1 MCWEPPLAPLLHSI
15 TSLKG
20 DGSTLITNT
29 VEIVNELASH
39 FSRLPNLAPTNSAP
53 QMLRLVDTSFQF
65 AVIPEEEVLKA
76 LRSLDETKAT
86 GPDGISARLL
96 RMSAPVISKS
106 LTSLFNASLKLGQF
120 PQEWKEAN
128 ITPVAKN
135 GDNEL
140 VTNYRPVS
148 ILPVVSK
155 VFESLVHRQ
164 LYHYLD
170 SNNLLSS
177 AQFGFR
183 PHHNTQDVLLKS
195 VDDWKMAL
203 DKNELV
209 GTVMIDLSKAF
220 DTIDH
225 SLLLDK
231 LEAYGIQGADLKWF
245 SDYLAMRRQ
254 RVVVDGEVSDWSAVT
269 KGVPQ
274 GSILGPLLFILFVN
288 DMPDV
293 VKYCTINQY
302 ADDITIYVSNKS
314 PDVVGSA
321 LEGDLERISSWIAAN
336 GLTMN
341 VAKTQLMTMCRRGK
355 HRKAEKVKVHV
366 GGVELPK
373 QDAVKYLGVIVDREL
388 NWKQHIDGVRKRSLA
403 CLASIKRAG
412 TYLSCRTKKM
422 LYSSLV
428 LPHLDY
434 CSVVWSSC
442 GVGQSDRIERVQN
455 YAMRMILRK
464 PPRTSSDSLR
474 QVLGWTTLKARR
486 HNAMLSQVHRCVK
499 GQAPHCL
506 SSKFCLNSSFGYD
519 GTRGANK
526 LHLRQPQSQWYHT
539 SFEFQGAVAY
549 NKLPETIRS
558 LATIQAFR
566 RAIAHII

>member
-1 MCWEPPLAPLLHSI
+1 
-15 TSLKG
+15 
-20 DGSTLITNT
+20 
-29 VEIVNELASH
+29 
-39 FSRLPNLAPTNSAP
+39 
-53 QMLRLVDTSFQF
+53 
-65 AVIPEEEVLKA
+65 
-76 LRSLDETKAT
+76 
-86 GPDGISARLL
+86 
-96 RMSAPVISKS
+96 
-106 LTSLFNASLKLGQF
+106 
-120 PQEWKEAN
+120 
-128 ITPVAKN
+128 
-135 GDNEL
+135 
-140 VTNYRPVS
+140 
-148 ILPVVSK
+148 
-155 VFESLVHRQ
+155 
-164 LYHYLD
+164 
-170 SNNLLSS
+170 
-177 AQFGFR
+177 
-183 PHHNTQDVLLKS
+183 
-195 VDDWKMAL
+195 
-203 DKNELV
+203 
-209 GTVMIDLSKAF
+209 
-220 DTIDH
+220 
-225 SLLLDK
+225 
-231 LEAYGIQGADLKWF
+231 
-245 SDYLAMRRQ
+245 
-254 RVVVDGEVSDWSAVT
+254 
-269 KGVPQ
+269 
-274 GSILGPLLFILFVN
+274 
-288 DMPDV
+288 
-293 VKYCTINQY
+293 
-302 ADDITIYVSNKS
+302 
-314 PDVVGSA
+314 
-321 LEGDLERISSWIAAN
+321 
-336 GLTMN
+336 MN

-355 HRKAEKVKVHV
+355 HEEAEKVKVHV
-366 GGVELPK
+366 GGVELLK

-388 NWKQHIDGVRKRSLA
+388 NWKQHIDGVRKKSLA

-434 CSVVWSSC
+434 CSVVWNIC

-526 LHLRQPQSQWYHT
+526 LHLKQPQSQWYHT